1 MQIDDYSNVEI
12 EIEDD
17 SVDVD
22 PCSPDIEL
30 DVPSSESG
38 SYDDDDFVEE
48 VMNEHS
54 QGANHPAFIGRDKLP
69 PNANSDG
76 YIPNGS
82 QELISTISDTSK
94 TFKLY
99 SKDGHDYVLYNGV
112 YYRID
117 GPGTV
122 TIGGVKYDKI

>member
-1 MQIDDYSNVEI
+1 MLIEDYL
-12 EIEDD
+12 IEDD
-17 SVDVD
+17 DFGLFDLEDMSDGT
-22 PCSPDIEL
+22 
-30 DVPSSESG
+30 ES
-38 SYDDDDFVEE
+38 DDDFVNEI
-48 VMNEHS
+48 MNEHHQKTGHVTS
-54 QGANHPAFIGRDKLP
+54 RGHDTLP

-82 QELISTISDTSK
+82 QKMTSTNSDTHE

-99 SKDGHDYVLYNGV
+99 TKDGHDYVLYNGS

-117 GPGTV
+117 GSGTV